1 MERNGTGVNKYI
13 SARDMRGEVGEDR
26 GGASDAERWREGG
39 GERQRGSGDEREPEM
54 GKTQGR
60 GETEGDAGEQER
72 VVGRRVGHA
81 GKRDMGMR

>member
-39 GERQRGSGDEREPEM
+39 GERQRGSVMREPEM
-54 GKTQGR
+54 GKTQEEERRKETPESRKEWWEEGWGTLGR
-60 GETEGDAGEQER
+60 ETWG
-72 VVGRRVGHA
+72 
-81 GKRDMGMR
+81 